1 MSSGAGAATSAE
13 RTREVT
19 VISTM
24 PLRSSLRTRPVSL
37 IAPFPALR
45 PAPGRAPD
53 VIAPPYDVLS
63 SDEARVRAAGRPW
76 SFLHVSKPEIDL
88 PPETDVHAP
97 VVYAKARENLDRM
110 LREGVLVRDAAPAL
124 YVYRIT
130 SGLHVQTGLV
140 AGASVAAYDGN
151 RILRHELTRPDKE
164 DDRVKQI
171 EAVAAQTGPVLLA
184 YPTAPAVDAMLAAVA
199 AGAPDADATADDG
212 VRHTLWRITSTET
225 QRALCEAFDVM
236 PSLYIADGHHRSA
249 AASRVA
255 AARRDAGCA
264 ADDPSQR
271 FLVVAFPHHS
281 LVILPYNRLVKD
293 LNGRSA
299 AAFLEAVS
307 ANFEVES
314 SDTPVEP
321 DRPATFGLYL
331 TGKWFRLA
339 LRAGIEAETDP
350 VERLD
355 VSLLA
360 RYLLEPLLD
369 IRDAR
374 RDPRIDFVGGA
385 RGVAELAK
393 RVDSGEMAA
402 AFSMYPTQLDDLMQ
416 VADADRIMPPKS
428 TWFEPK
434 LADGLVSLPLE

>member
-1 MSSGAGAATSAE
+1 
-13 RTREVT
+13 
-19 VISTM
+19 
-24 PLRSSLRTRPVSL
+24 
-37 IAPFPALR
+37 
-45 PAPGRAPD
+45 
-53 VIAPPYDVLS
+53 
-63 SDEARVRAAGRPW
+63 
-76 SFLHVSKPEIDL
+76 
-88 PPETDVHAP
+88 
-97 VVYAKARENLDRM
+97 
-110 LREGVLVRDAAPAL
+110 
-124 YVYRIT
+124 
-130 SGLHVQTGLV
+130 
-140 AGASVAAYDGN
+140 
-151 RILRHELTRPDKE
+151 
-164 DDRVKQI
+164 
-171 EAVAAQTGPVLLA
+171 
-184 YPTAPAVDAMLAAVA
+184 
-199 AGAPDADATADDG
+199 
-212 VRHTLWRITSTET
+212 
-225 QRALCEAFDVM
+225 
-236 PSLYIADGHHRSA
+236 
-249 AASRVA
+249 
-255 AARRDAGCA
+255 
-264 ADDPSQR
+264 
-271 FLVVAFPHHS
+271 
-281 LVILPYNRLVKD
+281 VILPYNRLVKD